1 MFKLFRTLRPMAIL
15 VMAIIVL
22 VIAQA
27 TSELYLPEKM
37 SDIINNGIYLDYEPM
52 YVYEE
57 MKSPFGEFDVKG
69 NIDGFDEDA
78 IPVFEMQDGF
88 STVDL
93 KRIWNNLYNGEIDFN
108 FKDIPVKDSR
118 ELFNDIII
126 PFMDALRPYQLYK
139 VNEGKTDLFANR
151 HTEYMNE
158 DTQSKSYKDALKTHT
173 PGNTDDDYIYN
184 YDNYSNEQ
192 KIEIKHAINRLIDFE
207 SLYRTGKKTVTVNTF
222 LDMFHSDKNGDD
234 DDNVWRENDN
244 ARKLLVSCV
253 MAMKHS
259 ENSNL
264 LPIPVAVDED
274 GNAIIDENGMYQRL
288 AVDNNGEPIDKS
300 QVHYVIDEETLRPK
314 PFPDYE
320 LIICNEVIGAA
331 YRYEGEKWINNK
343 LGTSKDEAEDLADAK
358 KPQTALHRILDVL
371 KLSPRGGAPSF
382 KRSKTEKTAE
392 DILIPDGITIQRSDY
407 NYIFR
412 TGGVMLLL
420 TVFASV
426 CAIVAML
433 ISARVAANFSATIRS
448 LIFHKVEGFSL
459 VEFDLF
465 STPSL
470 VTRSTNDISQ
480 IQNVF
485 LLVLRTALAAPV
497 TVIGG
502 VVLSLK
508 KNVEMTLV
516 LFYCLPIL
524 IIAIVVAAKLVYPII
539 QLIQRRVDQLTQ
551 IMRESITGIRVIRA
565 FNQQERERKRFA
577 DMNLKTTKLSITVNR
592 YTAILA
598 PLIAVVMN
606 SIMVGIVWVAAK
618 SIANNT
624 IDDVGS
630 MMAVIQYATQ
640 IMLALVMLATVIVV
654 YPRASA
660 SAMRINEVLETEIA
674 IKDMEGATDKSQGVG
689 QVEFKNVNFKYCADA
704 EKNTLENIN
713 FTCAKGKVTAIVGG
727 TGSGKS
733 TVINLIPRFYD
744 ISEGDI
750 LINGQPIREIPQEI
764 LRSKIGFVP
773 QKSVLFSG
781 TIRHNIQYGK
791 EDATDDEIWDALT
804 IAQSDRFVQEKEGA
818 LDSRVEQGGRNFSGG
833 QKQRLSI
840 ARAIVRRPEIY
851 IFDDSFSALDF
862 KTDARLRLAL
872 KQITQ
877 DSTVIIVAQRIGTIM
892 DADNIIVLD
901 DGRIVGE
908 GKHEHLLK
916 NCKLYRDIALSQ
928 FSEEEIGLCEM
939 KNK

>member
-1 MFKLFRTLRPMAIL
+1 MFKLFRILKPMAIL
-15 VMAIIVL
+15 VIAIIVL

-69 NIDGFDEDA
+69 NIDGFDEDS

-93 KRIWNNLYNGEIDFN
+93 KRIWNDLYNNEIDFN

-118 ELFNDIII
+118 ELFNEIII
-126 PFMDALRPYQLYK
+126 PFMDALRPYQFYK
-139 VNEGKTDLFANR
+139 VNEGRTDYFANR
-151 HTEYMNE
+151 HTEYFDENKE
-158 DTQSKSYKDALKTHT
+158 SQAYKDALSTHT
-173 PGNTDDDYIYN
+173 PDNPDDDYIYN
-184 YDNYSNEQ
+184 YENYPESQ
-192 KIEIKHAINRLIDFE
+192 KDEIRDAINRLIDFD
-207 SLYRTGKKTVTVNTF
+207 SLYRTGKKAVTVNTF

-234 DDNVWRENDN
+234 DDNVWRENEN
-244 ARKLLVSCV
+244 ARKLLVSCI
-253 MAMKHS
+253 MSMKHS
-259 ENSNL
+259 KNENL
-264 LPIPVAVDED
+264 LPIPVEVDNH
-274 GNAIIDENGMYQRL
+274 GNAIIDENGQYKRL
-288 AVDNNGEPIDKS
+288 AVDNNGVPIDETKI
-300 QVHYVIDEETLRPK
+300 HYVIDDETRRPK

-331 YRYEGEKWINNK
+331 YRYEGQKWINNK
-343 LGTSKDEAEDLADAK
+343 LGTSKDEAEDLADVVE
-358 KPQTALHRILDVL
+358 PQTAVHKILSFL
-371 KLSPRGGAPSF
+371 KLSPRGGAPSL
-382 KRSKTEKTAE
+382 KRAKTEKTAE
-392 DILIPDGITIQRSDY
+392 DILIPDGVTIQMSDY

-420 TVFASV
+420 TVFASI
-426 CAIVAML
+426 CAITAML
-433 ISARVAANFSATIRS
+433 ISARVAANFSAVIRS
-448 LIFHKVEGFSL
+448 LVFNKVENFSL

-485 LLVLRTALAAPV
+485 LMVLRTAIAAPV

-502 VVLSLK
+502 TILSFK
-508 KNVEMTLV
+508 KNTDMTLV

-524 IIAIVVAAKLVYPII
+524 VVAILVAAKIVYPII
-539 QLIQRRVDQLTQ
+539 QLIQQRVDQLTQ

-565 FNQQERERKRFA
+565 FNQQERERRRFA

-660 SAMRINEVLETEIA
+660 SARRINEVLETEVA
-674 IKDMEGATDKSQGVG
+674 IKDMDGAVDRSEGVG
-689 QVEFKNVNFKYCADA
+689 RVEFKNVNFKYCKDA

-750 LINGQPIREIPQEI
+750 LINGQSIKEIPQED
-764 LRSKIGFVP
+764 LRAKIGFVP
-773 QKSVLFSG
+773 QRSVLFSG

-791 EDATDDEIWDALT
+791 EDATDDEIWEALT
-804 IAQSDRFVQEKEGA
+804 IAQSDRFVSEKEGA
-818 LDSRVEQGGRNFSGG
+818 LDSRVEQRGRNFSGG

-862 KTDARLRLAL
+862 KTDARLRMAL
-872 KQITQ
+872 KPITEE
-877 DSTVIIVAQRIGTIM
+877 STVIIVAQRIGTIM

-908 GKHEHLLK
+908 GKHEYLLE

-928 FSEEEIGLCEM
+928 FSEEEIGLC
-939 KNK
+939 

>member
-1 MFKLFRTLRPMAIL
+1 MFKLFRNLKPMAIL
-15 VMAIIVL
+15 IVAIIVL
-22 VIAQA
+22 VTAQA
-27 TSELYLPEKM
+27 TAELYLPEKM

-52 YVYEE
+52 YTHEV
-57 MKSPFGEFDVKG
+57 MKNPFGKFDVKG
-69 NIDGFDEDA
+69 GVDGFDEDT

-93 KRIWNNLYNGEIDFN
+93 KRIWNELYNGEIDFN

-118 ELFNDIII
+118 ELFNDVII
-126 PFMDALRPYQLYK
+126 PFMDALRPYQFYK

-151 HTEYMNE
+151 HTEYYNE
-158 DTQSKSYKDALKTHT
+158 DPQSEAYQKALSTHT
-173 PGNTDDDYIYN
+173 PDNPDDDYIYN
-184 YDNYSNEQ
+184 FENYPSEM
-192 KIEIKHAINRLIDFE
+192 KAEIEYAINRLIDFN
-207 SLYRTGKKTVTVNTF
+207 SLYRTGKKAVTVNTF
-222 LDMFHSDKNGDD
+222 LDMFKSDKNGDD
-234 DDNVWRENDN
+234 DDNVWRENEN
-244 ARKLLVSCV
+244 ARKLLTSCV
-253 MAMKHS
+253 YGMKHS
-259 ENSNL
+259 IHGNL
-264 LPIPVAVDED
+264 LPIPVETDEKGDAILDINGQYKRIAVDAY
-274 GNAIIDENGMYQRL
+274 GVP
-288 AVDNNGEPIDKS
+288 VDLSKI
-300 QVHYVIDEETLRPK
+300 HYVMDEDTRRAK

-320 LIICNEVIGAA
+320 LIICNEVIGIA
-331 YRYEGEKWINNK
+331 YIYEGQKWIDNK
-343 LGTSKDEAEDLADAK
+343 LGTSKDEAAELATVK
-358 KPQTALHRILDVL
+358 EPRTALQKVLSYL
-371 KLSPRGGAPSF
+371 KLSPRGGAPAL
-382 KRSKTEKTAE
+382 KQNKTEKTAE
-392 DILIPDGITIQRSDY
+392 DILIPDGKTIQRADY
-407 NYIFR
+407 NYILR
-412 TGGVMLLL
+412 IGGTMLLL
-420 TVFASV
+420 TIFAST
-426 CAIVAML
+426 CAIIAMM
-433 ISARVAANFSATIRS
+433 ISARVAANFSASIRS
-448 LIFHKVEGFSL
+448 QVFRKVETFSL
-459 VEFDLF
+459 VEFDIY

-470 VTRSTNDISQ
+470 ITRSTNDISQ

-497 TVIGG
+497 TIIGG
-502 VVLSLK
+502 VILSLK

-524 IIAIVVAAKLVYPII
+524 VIAIGVAAKIVYPII
-539 QLIQRRVDQLTQ
+539 KMIQHKVDQLTQ

-577 DMNLKTTKLSITVNR
+577 DMNKATTKLSITVNK

-606 SIMVGIVWVAAK
+606 CIMVAIVWVAAK

-640 IMLALVMLATVIVV
+640 IMIALIMLATVIVV

-660 SAMRINEVLETEIA
+660 SAWRINKVMETEIA
-674 IKDMEGATDKSQGVG
+674 IKDAPGAVDKSQGIG
-689 QVEFKNVNFKYCADA
+689 RIEFKNVNFKFSDEA
-704 EKNTLENIN
+704 EKNTLEDIS
-713 FTCAKGKVTAIVGG
+713 FTCEKGKVTAIVGG

-733 TVINLIPRFYD
+733 TVINLIPRFYE
-744 ISEGDI
+744 INEGDV
-750 LINGQPIREIPQEI
+750 LINGQSIKEMPQEA
-764 LRSKIGFVP
+764 LRAKIGFVP

-781 TIRHNIQYGK
+781 TIRQNMQYGK
-791 EDATDDEIWDALT
+791 ENATDEEIWEALE
-804 IAQSDRFVQEKEGA
+804 IAQSDKFVSEKESG

-862 KTDARLRLAL
+862 KTDAKLRFAL
-872 KQITQ
+872 KPITKE
-877 DSTVIIVAQRIGTIM
+877 STVIIVAQRIGTIM

-908 GKHEHLLK
+908 GKHDYLLQ

-928 FSEEEIGLCEM
+928 FSEEEIGLCTT
-939 KNK
+939 KN